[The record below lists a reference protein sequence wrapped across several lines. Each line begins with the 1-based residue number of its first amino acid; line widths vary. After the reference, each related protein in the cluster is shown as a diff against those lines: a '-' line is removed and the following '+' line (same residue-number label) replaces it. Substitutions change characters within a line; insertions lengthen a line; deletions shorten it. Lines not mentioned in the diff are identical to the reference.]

1 MLSFT
6 YLDNIALI
14 EDDKSITYKEL
25 QNLVKEF
32 EKNLVDT
39 KSIIAIYMDTTINS
53 VVAYLASMQKNY
65 AILMLDQTSQQ
76 NVKLCELYDVDY
88 VFDKE
93 LIKRDAKV
101 KKIYK
106 DLALL
111 LPTSGS
117 TGSPKF
123 VRLSKENILHNTKSI
138 LSYLPI
144 TQTDTT
150 ITSLPLFYSYGLSVL
165 NTHLASGATVVLT
178 SAPLLSKEFWEL
190 FKKYHITNFNGVPY
204 HYEMLMKLRFL
215 KKEYKSLCFL
225 TQAGGKLSKDII
237 LEFTNYALE
246 NKKEFFVMYGQTE
259 ASARISYIDTKR
271 LLKKPNSIGKAIS
284 GVKLFLQDDE
294 LIVKAKNVML
304 GYATNLDDLAKGDE
318 NKGILHTQDLGYKD
332 EDGDFYIT
340 ARASRFVKVVGNRI
354 NLDDIEKNL
363 LQNSFKCIV
372 VARDDFILVL
382 TLNDDVSEIKQHL
395 VKNYK
400 LHHSLVGVKQI
411 DEWVVKSNSK
421 IDYKEMQQRYL

>member
-1 MLSFT
+1 MLDYR

-14 EDDKSITYKEL
+14 EDNKYITYREL
-25 QNLVKEF
+25 KNLVKEF
-32 EKNLVDT
+32 EKSLVDT
-39 KSIIAIYMDTTINS
+39 KSIIAIYMDTTIDS

-65 AILMLDQTSQQ
+65 AVLMLEPTSQQ
-76 NVKLCELYDVDY
+76 NIQLCELYDVDY
-88 VFDKE
+88 IFDKK
-93 LIKRDAKV
+93 LLKKDTKIN
-101 KKIYK
+101 KIYK

-123 VRLSKENILHNTKSI
+123 VRLSKENILYNTQSI

-144 TQTDTT
+144 NQTDIT

-165 NTHLASGATVVLT
+165 NTHLVSGATVVLT
-178 SAPLLSKEFWEL
+178 SESLLSKNFWEL
-190 FKKYHITNFNGVPY
+190 FKNHNITNLNGVPY
-204 HYEMLMKLRFL
+204 HYEILMKLRFF
-215 KKEYKSLCFL
+215 KKEYHTLRFL

-237 LEFTNYALE
+237 LEVSNYALK
-246 NKKEFFVMYGQTE
+246 NNKEFFVMYGQTE

-271 LLKKPNSIGKAIS
+271 LLKKPNSIGKAID
-284 GVKLFLQDDE
+284 GIKLTLQDSE
-294 LIVKAKNVML
+294 LVVDAKNVML
-304 GYATNLDDLAKGDE
+304 GYASNIDDLAKGDE

-363 LQNSFKCIV
+363 LQNSYKCV
-372 VARDDFILVL
+372 VIAKDDFILVL
-382 TLNDDVSEIKQHL
+382 TLNDDIEEIKQHL
-395 VKNYK
+395 VKSYK

-411 DEWVVKSNSK
+411 NSWIVKSNSK